1 MLAPTSAAAASARA
15 DVGLIKRREGRK
27 KKNNNKNLVSLHG
40 SLREHIRIPNHTF
53 IFFMLK
59 ANKSH

>member
-15 DVGLIKRREGRK
+15 DVGLIKQREGRK
-27 KKNNNKNLVSLHG
+27 KKNNKNLVSLHG

>member
-27 KKNNNKNLVSLHG
+27 KKNNKNLVSLHG

>member
-27 KKNNNKNLVSLHG
+27 KKIIIKILF
-40 SLREHIRIPNHTF
+40 PY
-53 IFFMLK
+53 M
-59 ANKSH
+59 AA